1 MRWLAIH
8 FPLLALESFASEE
21 TGAPLAITE
30 QRGSRK
36 RILMCNKAA
45 AALGIAAGMRPEAA
59 RALSSLL
66 RLLPRDERRELAA
79 LEAVADWS
87 GGFTSQV
94 SLDPPWGILLELA
107 GSLRLFGGARPLLSR
122 LEKGMKALAY
132 STQVCLAPTPGGAM
146 LLAREGRE
154 KLVRDRRM
162 LRRALAGISL
172 QRLPLACNRL
182 EALRSM
188 GLDTLG
194 DLLQL
199 PDAGLGRRL
208 GPEFIVYLE
217 RLLGESPD
225 PRPLFKPPER
235 FQRRLEL
242 PAEVGSTSALLF
254 AAKRLILELAGFLG
268 ARQAGTQCLEWIL
281 FHGDGKESRFQLRLM
296 LPEREPERLQAL
308 LRERLEPVRL
318 PAPVREICLLVEA
331 VEPLLDRPLSLFGES
346 TVSGVT
352 PLLLEQL
359 QARLGE
365 DSLSFL
371 QRVAD
376 HRPEYAWRK
385 NGVSVNLARAA
396 STIDADPIFTSVS
409 GLQRPLWLL
418 PKPEPLVVK
427 NDRPWWRGCLQ
438 LEPERE
444 RIESGWWDGDG
455 VSRDYF
461 IARAPG
467 GERLWIYRELR
478 GVRCW
483 FLHGFF

>member
-59 RALSSLL
+59 RALSSQL

-94 SLDPPWGILLELA
+94 SLEPPWGILLELA

-318 PAPVREICLLVEA
+318 PAPVREIGLLVEA

-346 TVSGVT
+346 RRGWVKT
-352 PLLLEQL
+352 P
-359 QARLGE
+359 
-365 DSLSFL
+365 SLFF
-371 QRVAD
+371 
-376 HRPEYAWRK
+376 
-385 NGVSVNLARAA
+385 NG
-396 STIDADPIFTSVS
+396 
-409 GLQRPLWLL
+409 
-418 PKPEPLVVK
+418 
-427 NDRPWWRGCLQ
+427 
-438 LEPERE
+438 
-444 RIESGWWDGDG
+444 
-455 VSRDYF
+455 
-461 IARAPG
+461 
-467 GERLWIYRELR
+467 
-478 GVRCW
+478 
-483 FLHGFF
+483 